1 MKKLYAFL
9 PLLALPVIMIL
20 LASSSGSP
28 GGFAGSPGDNGMNCT
43 SCHSGTAQ
51 TASGWISTNVTGAG
65 YVGGDTYT
73 ITVNGSHAG
82 SSKFGFE
89 LTAED
94 ASGAKV
100 GTFIITNSGETKLAN
115 SNKSVTHTFAGTS
128 APGGSKTWSA
138 DWTAPAGSTGTI
150 TFYASVNAT
159 NSNGGTG
166 GDVVYLTNHAIN
178 PDVTNVEEYSQRIN
192 FYPNPTSGV
201 VIFDASNLE
210 AGAEITVS
218 NMNGQ
223 QVHRLAAEFGI
234 TQVDLSH
241 LSAGVYFVKIATD
254 ENAEI
259 KKLIIR

>member
-28 GGFAGSPGDNGMNCT
+28 GGFSGSPGDNGMNCT

-65 YVGGDTYT
+65 YVGGETYT

-89 LTAED
+89 MTAED
-94 ASGAKV
+94 ASGTKV
-100 GTFIITNSGETKLAN
+100 GTFIITNAGETKLAN

-128 APGGSKTWSA
+128 GQGGSKTWSA
-138 DWTAPAGSTGTI
+138 DWTAPPGSTGPI

-159 NSNGGTG
+159 NSNGGTS
-166 GDVVYLTNHAIN
+166 GDVVYLTNIAIT
-178 PDVTNVEEYSQRIN
+178 PDVTNVEEYSRGVS
-192 FYPNPTSGV
+192 FYPNPANGL
-201 VIFDASNLE
+201 INFDATSLE
-210 AGAEITVS
+210 AETEITIS
-218 NMNGQ
+218 NVNGRH
-223 QVHRLAAEFGI
+223 VHRFTAVSGI
-234 TQVDLSH
+234 MQVDLSH

-254 ENAEI
+254 INAETQ
-259 KKLIIR
+259 KLIIR